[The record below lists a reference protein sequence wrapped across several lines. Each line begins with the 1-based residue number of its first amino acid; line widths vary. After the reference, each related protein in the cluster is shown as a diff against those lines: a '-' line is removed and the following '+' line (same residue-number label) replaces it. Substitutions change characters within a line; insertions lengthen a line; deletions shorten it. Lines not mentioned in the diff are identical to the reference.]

1 MSEERANWMTA
12 REAAKRLRV
21 TERMIGHYARDG
33 KLETY
38 REGRRV
44 WYSVV
49 SVENLAAKLQTPLR
63 STQITRQDVN
73 EEALRSIQKYSEA
86 QQTMLEEQQRQGRT
100 QEDMISRL
108 DRIER
113 LAQPRGPTWQQVAL
127 WLGVI
132 GIIAAVVLAYFFWLG

>member
-1 MSEERANWMTA
+1 MSEERAQWMTA

-44 WYSVV
+44 WYSVA
-49 SVENLAAKLQTPLR
+49 SVENLASKLQTPLR

-73 EEALRSIQKYSEA
+73 EEAMRSLQKYSEA

-113 LAQPRGPTWQQVAL
+113 LAQPRGPTWQQVVFAAV
-127 WLGVI
+127 VI
-132 GIIAAVVLAYFFWLG
+132 LAIAAVILGYLYFGR

>member
-1 MSEERANWMTA
+1 MTA

-33 KLETY
+33 KLEVY

-44 WYSVV
+44 WYSVA
-49 SVENLAAKLQTPLR
+49 SVENLASKLQTPLR

-73 EEALRSIQKYSEA
+73 EEAMRSLQKYSEA

-113 LAQPRGPTWQQVAL
+113 LAQPRGPTWQQVVFAAV
-127 WLGVI
+127 VI
-132 GIIAAVVLAYFFWLG
+132 LAIAAVILGYLYFGR